1 MKKHFIFNKAFV
13 RLDYGK
19 NEITLTADDCLLK
32 IVLYRYLIC
41 QNFYPIQNEKDDK
54 VKEITKF
61 QVNNKMIRVLYVVC
75 KDDPTNGEF
84 QSQNTEQNKLE
95 NALNRISLNVELL
108 QTFLSE
114 TMFKKFK
121 SRKTFALKNDF
132 FNGDGNLVCE
142 TFYTNLELNK
152 ALTMQENE
160 IFLYLACEIKQDK
173 VLFDKDTKYLAI
185 LSFTRYKKSSDSNGS
200 NDIFK
205 DAHGYCA
212 LGKYYSFINFCDLS
226 LTLGSSG
233 LNK

>member
-1 MKKHFIFNKAFV
+1 LKKHFIFDKAFV
-13 RLDYGK
+13 CLDYGK
-19 NEITLTADDCLLK
+19 NEITLTTDDCLIK
-32 IVLYRYLIC
+32 IVLYRYLMC
-41 QNFYPIQNEKDDK
+41 QNYYPIQNE
-54 VKEITKF
+54 IPQF

-84 QSQNTEQNKLE
+84 QSQNTDQNKLE

-108 QTFLSE
+108 QTFISE

-132 FNGDGNLVCE
+132 FKMDHKNGDGNLVCE

-173 VLFDKDTKYLAI
+173 GLFDKDTKYLAI
-185 LSFTRYKKSSDSNGS
+185 LSFTRYKRSSDSNGS
-200 NDIFK
+200 NDIFR
-205 DAHGYCA
+205 DTHGYCA
-212 LGKYYSFINFCDLS
+212 LGKILPIH
-226 LTLGSSG
+226 
-233 LNK
+233 